1 MNTQC
6 HRSAR
11 LPGRARRAAGFSLL
25 EILIAVVVLSIGI
38 LGMASLQFA
47 SLRSNQQSYQRSQ
60 ATALVSSLLD
70 RMRANQRVAA
80 NGAYVLAV
88 NTTPAAVT
96 TNCASAA
103 CTPAQLAVYDLS
115 TWYTT
120 LTQTLPSAT
129 ASVTCSVSPCRAGA
143 TQTVTVFWDEN
154 RTGAT
159 NTSCPAPASFDPAVH
174 LSCYRL
180 GFTP

>member
-1 MNTQC
+1 MNHSPHQ
-6 HRSAR
+6 RS
-11 LPGRARRAAGFSLL
+11 AAGFSLL
-25 EILIAVVVLSIGI
+25 EILIAVVVLSIGV

-70 RMRANQRVAA
+70 RMRANQAVAA
-80 NGAYVLAV
+80 TGAYALAV
-88 NTTPAAVT
+88 STTPTAVT
-96 TNCASAA
+96 TDCATVS

-115 TWYTT
+115 TWHTT

-129 ASVTCSVSPCRAGA
+129 ASITCSVTPCRAGA
-143 TQTVTVFWDEN
+143 TQIVTVLWDEN
-154 RTGAT
+154 RTGASD
-159 NTSCPAPASFDPAVH
+159 TSCPAPASFDPDVH